1 MAELDTDD
9 KFVELDGVKYKEDP
23 DDKGK
28 ALLGDDGKF
37 VPFEEKEEKKE
48 EAEETE
54 EQKTEREKK
63 EKEAEAEEDKKDPPI
78 RKSVKDFII
87 DRKNEKIKKLKEK
100 KTEEDDEED
109 DEEEEEVS
117 PSGKKA
123 IKEQIDGA
131 LKPVLDGIRSQSDNQ
146 ELKAV
151 LTKYPDAEKME
162 GKIRKYMEAYPTA
175 PVEFIYLGL
184 AAKQMKLHEKRTKAD
199 DKANADKSGG
209 HTKRNKDLGSIPDV
223 RNMSDD
229 DFKTLQ
235 HKVRTGQF
243 K

>member
-1 MAELDTDD
+1 MAESDTDD

-63 EKEAEAEEDKKDPPI
+63 EKEAETEEDKKDPPI

-87 DRKNEKIKKLKEK
+87 ERKNKKIKKLKEK
-100 KTEEDDEED
+100 EEEEEE
-109 DEEEEEVS
+109 EEEEEVS

-151 LTKYPDAEKME
+151 LTKYPEAEKME